1 MVNAKARIRAALSRR
16 IISSA
21 LSPSLAEIEGDLLSI
36 RHIVTGY
43 RDELVAVLS
52 LSEDATCGFD
62 AVQKER
68 LVLAT
73 LLSLAVIMLTTI
85 FNVIFPSSTN
95 TFPVIDVMCCF
106 ALIWVAIRAM
116 RTERVQLF
124 CHCWI
129 AVAAGCLWIDSIFT
143 GGVTGFSA
151 PLLVMLPVGAGLLL
165 RIKNILRVGIA
176 NALAIMMIAI
186 AEASNAPAE
195 AHQEI
200 MANAALLIAAST
212 AICGTV
218 ITLVGHYQRV
228 DRARE
233 KLLLSK
239 DYVASHDGLT
249 GLLNRTTIAER
260 IARLDPATERYNLF
274 LLDLDGFKDINDNYG
289 HDAGDKL
296 LIRVAKRL
304 RQVAP
309 NGAQVARLGGDE
321 FLVLVEADQNG
332 TSKNWNSTKC
342 PGEALVEALSKTF
355 PIDGL
360 ELQVS
365 GSIGVAH
372 FPADANNG
380 DTLLKRADLA
390 LYAAKAMGRN
400 KCIAYKPY
408 MEAEQHKQIMLQNH
422 LRQALDRG
430 DIFAHYQ
437 PQYCLKSGNLI
448 GFEALSRWKD
458 AVLGIVSPEKFV
470 AIAEDCGLI
479 GELGEQVLRRACL
492 EALEWPALSGE
503 APLRL
508 SVNVSALQLKRANF
522 VSSIKAILA
531 ETGFPPERLEL
542 EITESVLIADP
553 EKAMITLNQLA
564 AMGIAIAMDD
574 FGKGYS
580 SLSYLQ
586 SFSLARLKID
596 RSFIT
601 NLNQPNGAPIIN
613 AIITLAKAMNLTV
626 VAEGVETE
634 GQRQALRDLGCDYAQ
649 GYLYAPGLSGK
660 DTLKH
665 IITAATRQA
674 RAKAAASP
682 PQPDIEVTLKTRTV
696 G

>member
-1 MVNAKARIRAALSRR
+1 M
-16 IISSA
+16 
-21 LSPSLAEIEGDLLSI
+21 SI
-36 RHIVTGY
+36 GRIVTKY
-43 RDELVAVLS
+43 WDELIAVAS
-52 LSEDATCGFD
+52 FTEDPTRGFD
-62 AVQKER
+62 AVQRER

-73 LLSLAVIMLTTI
+73 LLSLAVIVVTTL
-85 FNVIFPSSTN
+85 FNVIFPSGVN
-95 TFPVIDVMCCF
+95 TFPIIDVMCGF
-106 ALIWVAIRAM
+106 ALVWVIICAL
-116 RTERVQLF
+116 RTKRVELF

-129 AVAAGCLWIDSIFT
+129 AVAAACLWIDSIFT

-186 AEASNAPAE
+186 FQASNAPAE

-200 MANAALLIAAST
+200 MANAGLLIAAST

-228 DRARE
+228 DHARE

-249 GLLNRTTIAER
+249 GLMNRTTIGER
-260 IARLDPATERYNLF
+260 ITQLDPATDRYNLF

-296 LIRVAKRL
+296 LVAVAKRL
-304 RQVAP
+304 RTVAP
-309 NGAQVARLGGDE
+309 EGAKVARLGGDE
-321 FLVLVEADQNG
+321 FLVFVEADKTG
-332 TSKNWNSTKC
+332 ASRNWNSEKC
-342 PGEALVEALSKTF
+342 PGEALVDALSKPFT
-355 PIDGL
+355 IDGL

-380 DTLLKRADLA
+380 DSLLKRADLA
-390 LYAAKAMGRN
+390 LYVAKEKGRN
-400 KCIAYKPY
+400 KCVAYKPY
-408 MEAEQHKQIMLQNH
+408 MEAEQNKQIMLQSH
-422 LRQALDRG
+422 LRHALDRG

-437 PQYCLKSGNLI
+437 PQYCLKSGDLI

-458 AVLGIVSPEKFV
+458 DVLGIVSPEKFV

-479 GELGEQVLRRACL
+479 GELGEQVLRRACI
-492 EALEWPALSGE
+492 EALEWPSISE
-503 APLRL
+503 DTPLHL

-522 VSSIKAILA
+522 VSSIEAILA
-531 ETGFPPERLEL
+531 ETGFPAERLEL

-553 EKAMITLNQLA
+553 EKAMVTLNQLA

-586 SFSLARLKID
+586 SFSLTRLKID
-596 RSFIT
+596 RSFIS

-634 GQRQALRDLGCDYAQ
+634 AQRQALRDLGCDYAQ
-649 GYLYAPGLSGK
+649 GYLYAPGLAAK

-674 RAKAAASP
+674 RGPVTAKP
-682 PQPDIEVTLKTRTV
+682 PQPQIEVTLKTRTV